1 MSIALHAGSF
11 DPPTLGHLD
20 LVARGRQIFGKVHV
34 AVGVNSRKTPL
45 FSAQE
50 RVDLFLRS
58 LQWAGIGD
66 VEVRSWDG
74 LTVELAREIGAN
86 VLLRGLRQSGDFE
99 AEQSIALMN
108 RRLDPDIETVYLP
121 SRAEHLGL
129 TSTLVRDIARLGG
142 ELSDFVAPPVA
153 EALRERFRRSR

>member
-1 MSIALHAGSF
+1 MAIALHAGSF

-20 LVARGRQIFGKVHV
+20 LVLRGREVFSRVHV
-34 AVGVNSRKTPL
+34 VVGVNSRKSPL
-45 FSAQE
+45 FSAEE
-50 RVDLFLRS
+50 RVDLFRRS
-58 LQWAGIGD
+58 LDWAGVRD
-66 VEVRSWDG
+66 VDVVAWEG
-74 LTVELAREIGAN
+74 LTIELARQLGAK

-108 RRLDPDIETVYLP
+108 RRLDPGIETVYLP

-142 ELSDFVAPPVA
+142 DVSGFVAPPVA
-153 EALRERFRRSR
+153 EALAARLKRST